1 MTSNARHK
9 EDVFQKNLSK
19 FEGKTDKRL
28 HNMVY
33 PLCSARLRIGMD
45 TAQYGTLG
53 LCIMRR
59 GSARKKNGFNR
70 LHIGCE
76 QADDTPQTILHT
88 VVFPLVLFPIPGFPI
103 IGISSVVERFPPVRV
118 NVNACIE
125 IVF

>member
-59 GSARKKNGFNR
+59 GSARKKMGSIDFILDANK
-70 LHIGCE
+70 
-76 QADDTPQTILHT
+76 QTIHHT